1 MMFADAEGFLKAPN
15 IYDVITIG
23 GFVLGIGSI
32 WITWVLAK
40 RDIRKQ
46 LAEAGERASAAARDE
61 VNRVAQAVLLSG
73 VSNTLLTL
81 ALAREA
87 CGSKKWSKAAEL
99 CTFAREQLARF
110 LAQPATP
117 TDIQTELKDVNGFLS
132 DCVQGLRAM
141 PKTGAGD
148 LPEELLRGLDDTI
161 VKLHG
166 VDGRLTGIRME
177 T

>member
-1 MMFADAEGFLKAPN
+1 MLFAEEEGFWKPPN
-15 IYDVITIG
+15 IYDVLAAA
-23 GFVLGIGSI
+23 GFAVAVASI
-32 WITWVLAK
+32 WYAWYLS
-40 RDIRKQ
+40 RLDIRKR
-46 LAEAGERASAAARDE
+46 LREATEKASEAARDE

-73 VSNTLLTL
+73 VSTTLLTL